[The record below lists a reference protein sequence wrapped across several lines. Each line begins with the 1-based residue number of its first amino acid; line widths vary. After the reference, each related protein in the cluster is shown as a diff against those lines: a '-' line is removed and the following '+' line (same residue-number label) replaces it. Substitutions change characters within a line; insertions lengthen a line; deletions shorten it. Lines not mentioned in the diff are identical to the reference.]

1 MKIYRNTPL
10 LLSAGYGIIR
20 SEKNKA
26 RVGPTQGKQGK
37 ENNDEDQNGQGQG
50 GAGNAQKGARAH
62 ILINKLA
69 ADNKAVVWRYAEL
82 DAIALELRHLAF
94 QIRVLKNAK
103 TATEEA

>member
-1 MKIYRNTPL
+1 MGRKNNAGVGLAEPKKRKEKKMKKMRTVKVK
-10 LLSAGYGIIR
+10 AGQ
-20 SEKNKA
+20 EKLRERIKDA
-26 RVGPTQGKQGK
+26 L
-37 ENNDEDQNGQGQG
+37 
-50 GAGNAQKGARAH
+50 AQKGARAH